1 MTHNE
6 TPGTPVPTAGPQ
18 DQPGGPGGQAGQGVG
33 TKNGGKSGKKNDA
46 PWPRHPWLTAL
57 WIPGAAVLMPLG
69 GALGAF
75 GAWFILP
82 SLVLAFA
89 GAIGLIYAL
98 VSLCQSGPL
107 RGAALV
113 LLIAPLIAVPLIS
126 MNAVQSAVLSA
137 RGTAHQGTVTDITVS
152 HGKGTSYT
160 CAVHYDHDA
169 PERTHSVRCGSLDTV
184 GEQVSVTE
192 DPGGLVEPEFTAS
205 AENPRFDVTMVGLAD
220 VTLLTVSAGA
230 ATLGALLHLL
240 RKRRNPLAEA
250 AG

>member
-6 TPGTPVPTAGPQ
+6 TPGTPVPAAGPQ
-18 DQPGGPGGQAGQGVG
+18 DQPGGQGGQ
-33 TKNGGKSGKKNDA
+33 GGGAKSGKKNDA

-57 WIPGAAVLMPLG
+57 WIPAAAVLMPLG

-75 GAWFILP
+75 GAWFILL

-107 RGAALV
+107 RGAALA
-113 LLIAPLIAVPLIS
+113 LLIAPLIAVPLMS

-137 RGTAHQGTVTDITVS
+137 RGTVHQGTVTDITVS
-152 HGKGTSYT
+152 HGRGTSYT
-160 CAVHYDHDA
+160 CSVHYDHDA
-169 PERTHSVRCGSLDTV
+169 PERTHSVPCGSLDTV

-220 VTLLTVSAGA
+220 VALLTVSAGA